1 MKTLPLHPFL
11 FVLYSILALVAKNL
25 NEVAP
30 VQILDTLALA
40 LFTTGTLTW
49 IVIHGARD
57 TSRGAFVASL
67 ISIWF
72 LYFGHLYRSVR
83 ELPSLP
89 VVLENPWA
97 LLIPWT
103 IAFGIITWA
112 VFWKH
117 IQLPKL
123 TTYSLNVIGIV
134 LIIFPTVTILEYV
147 IYTPFAAY
155 SYRFPVNKTRIFLQ
169 APTLPPDIYYI
180 VLDGYGRADMLQ
192 SLYGYNNNSF
202 VDNLEE
208 RGFFVASNS
217 QSNYMQTSLSLNSS
231 LNLGYLDDISQ
242 AMGSSGNRLPLIRE
256 LEDNAVVTILRE
268 HGYQFISVAS
278 AWSLIDFRQADE
290 TLSPYPSI
298 LNGFVS
304 FWLDNSVLSIIFQNH
319 LPFPSYQTQRNFITN
334 ALGALQNSPA
344 KNGPKFIFAH
354 ILAPHP
360 PFVFDHQGQPIN
372 PNRPYFLGDAN
383 GYSGPRDEYQ
393 QQYLDEM
400 TFLNNALLPV
410 IDSIITN
417 SPTPPIIILQGD
429 HGPGM
434 YTNWES
440 VDETCLLERFSILN
454 AYFLP
459 GLDNHVLYPG
469 ISPVNTFRLILG
481 EYFNADLP
489 LLQDKRFF
497 STRTTPYN
505 FIDVTD
511 MSEQPC
517 TLP

>member
-1 MKTLPLHPFL
+1 MKKLPLHPFL
-11 FVLYSILALVAKNL
+11 FVLYSILALVAKNSS
-25 NEVAP
+25 EVVPA
-30 VQILDTLALA
+30 QILDTLVLA
-40 LFTTGTLTW
+40 LVTTGTMTW
-49 IVIHGARD
+49 IVIHVARD

-67 ISIWF
+67 ISLWF
-72 LYFGHLYRSVR
+72 LYYGHLYRSVR
-83 ELPSLP
+83 DLPSLP
-89 VVLENPWA
+89 IALEKPWA

-103 IAFGIITWA
+103 IAFGIIAWA
-112 VFWKH
+112 AFWKH
-117 IQLPKL
+117 IKLPQL
-123 TTYSLNVIGIV
+123 TTYILNVIGTV
-134 LIIFPTVTILEYV
+134 LIIMPSVTILGY
-147 IYTPFAAY
+147 IIRTPFAAY
-155 SYRFPVNKTRIFLQ
+155 NYRFPVNKSEILLQ
-169 APTLPPDIYYI
+169 VPSRPPDIYYI

-208 RGFFVASNS
+208 RGFYVASKS

-231 LNLGYLDDISQ
+231 LNLGYLDDINQ
-242 AMGSSGNRLPLIRE
+242 AMGFSNNRLPLIRE

-278 AWSLIDFRQADE
+278 AWSLIDFRQADK

-304 FWLDNSVLSIIFQNH
+304 FWLENSVLSIVFPNC
-319 LPFPSYQTQRNFITN
+319 LPFPSYQTHRNFITN

-344 KNGPKFIFAH
+344 RNGPKLIFAH

-360 PFVFDHQGQPIN
+360 PFVFDQQGNPID
-372 PNRPYFLGDAN
+372 PSRPYFLGDAT
-383 GYSGPRDEYQ
+383 GYPGTQDEYRQ
-393 QQYLDEM
+393 LYLGEV
-400 TFLNNALLPV
+400 TYLNNAFLPV
-410 IDSIITN
+410 IDSIIAN

-434 YTNWES
+434 HTNWES
-440 VDETCLLERFSILN
+440 ANETCLFERFSILN

-469 ISPVNTFRLILG
+469 ISPVNTFRLIFG

-489 LLQDKRFF
+489 LLQDKHFF
-497 STRTTPYN
+497 STRGTPYR